1 MALSVKQQALTRG
14 KFDDFHQADDMRIT
28 SYALRYYLNTP
39 ESNCPA
45 SFPVDATTRIQKS
58 GASWPVG
65 KWKTDVESD
74 LKGINR
80 FGSRVKSNS
89 VLYNPDTN
97 KMKMQQGSNALIGNA
112 NRYGNF
118 AMEHLINTILSNG
131 GKRKNLE
138 VKVFGGGKIIPTLS
152 DVGERNIE
160 FVMEYIDQEGLLLLS
175 KDLGD
180 IYPRKVIYFPQTG
193 KVGMKKIQDLH
204 HDAIAQRERQYLTNI
219 KDLPIEG
226 DVELF

>member
-1 MALSVKQQALTRG
+1 
-14 KFDDFHQADDMRIT
+14 
-28 SYALRYYLNTP
+28 
-39 ESNCPA
+39 
-45 SFPVDATTRIQKS
+45 
-58 GASWPVG
+58 
-65 KWKTDVESD
+65 
-74 LKGINR
+74 
-80 FGSRVKSNS
+80 
-89 VLYNPDTN
+89 
-97 KMKMQQGSNALIGNA
+97 
-112 NRYGNF
+112 
-118 AMEHLINTILSNG
+118 MEHLINTILSNG

-204 HDAIAQRERQYLTNI
+204 HDGIAQRERQYLTNI